1 MTAFKTVL
9 LIIVALV
16 IFTTLLSI
24 IGFVFSAFHLLIDLL
39 LLAAIIYVTYLF
51 LRRRTKSH

>member
-9 LIIVALV
+9 LIIVVLV

-24 IGFVFSAFHLLIDLL
+24 VGFVFSAFHLLIDLL
-39 LLAAIIYVTYLF
+39 VLAAIIYVTYLF

>member
-9 LIIVALV
+9 LIIVVLV
-16 IFTTLLSI
+16 IFTTVLSI

-39 LLAAIIYVTYLF
+39 VLAAIIYVTYLF
-51 LRRRTKSH
+51 LRRRTRSH

>member
-9 LIIVALV
+9 LIIVVLV
-16 IFTTLLSI
+16 IFTTVLSI

-39 LLAAIIYVTYLF
+39 VLAAIIYVTYLF

>member
-9 LIIVALV
+9 LIIVVLV
-16 IFTTLLSI
+16 IFTTVLSI
-24 IGFVFSAFHLLIDLL
+24 VGFVFSAFHLLIDLL
-39 LLAAIIYVTYLF
+39 VLAAIIYVTYLF